1 MTNLQFRFINRS
13 GAMVVSDPSV
23 FEDTDNFLK
32 FGKTRKGVWCAE
44 FKFDN
49 KMNLKSIKAVHEDS
63 RIMLSA
69 VEDYEVE
76 VHSEQLG
83 IFDAQDYRNDVS
95 ARDMPKEPYRMDRDG
110 DKWYCAMSHI
120 TEISTSGPAGYSYG
134 ALTETKVT
142 SFKVYARKSIDG
154 DYVQFEIKQ

>member
-1 MTNLQFRFINRS
+1 MINLQFRFINKS

-69 VEDYEVE
+69 IEDYEVE

-95 ARDMPKEPYRMDRDG
+95 ARDMPKEPYKIKNDG
-110 DKWYCAMSHI
+110 DRWYCAMSHI
-120 TEISTSGPAGYSYG
+120 TEISTYGPASYDHG
-134 ALTETKVT
+134 ALTETVNKKYKV
-142 SFKVYARKSIDG
+142 FARKSIDN
-154 DYVQFEIKQ
+154 DYVQFEIKP

>member
-1 MTNLQFRFINRS
+1 MINLQFRFINRS

-23 FEDTDNFLK
+23 ERGEERCLLYK
-32 FGKTRKGVWCAE
+32 RARKGVWCVE
-44 FKFDN
+44 FIFDN
-49 KMNLKSIKAVHEDS
+49 KHCLILLKAVHEDA
-63 RIMLSA
+63 RIMSSIFEERDLKTDSN
-69 VEDYEVE
+69 
-76 VHSEQLG
+76 QIG
-83 IFDAQDYRNDVS
+83 IFDAKDYRND
-95 ARDMPKEPYRMDRDG
+95 AAAKDMPKEPYKMERDG

-134 ALTETKVT
+134 ALTETKIT